1 MQKIYPN
8 DPCPCGSGLKFKK
21 CKCEKYH
28 PRKTVELDAA
38 AEGLKTLGLEKAEE
52 NVFVQV
58 AECVKELYQKEKDL
72 YGSSLRQVTP
82 MIIKEDR
89 PVAVSRQEE
98 SGSRVIISSGLIDRY
113 LSLVEERFPDSI
125 TEKFFKQYSG
135 AEVRRRIFET
145 ILEETVLHEY
155 YHWFRGHGAWG
166 ADHNP
171 PPAAGKASAEEQ
183 FLFNFRQQGLQYDA
197 DRYAVNMLV
206 KMLSEKD
213 LTGEKALPEKEM
225 PAEGQVLTE
234 GRKEQKLTE
243 EDVLCALLAFS
254 TITARADHDQTS
266 GKGYDFTN
274 YAGRL
279 IQANPLPAL
288 RFYYLQK
295 CFLKGLEKAEIFTGF
310 AQVQKEAVS
319 AAYEIEK
326 AVAAADGREF
336 VFMDTAHTERALEWQ
351 SEVVSNLRKRTKEM
365 AGYSEVNYL
374 GEPEAWESDC
384 PKEDIWFLED
394 GTPG

>member
-38 AEGLKTLGLEKAEE
+38 AEGLKALGLGEAEEKA
-52 NVFVQV
+52 FVRI
-58 AECVKELYQKEKDL
+58 AECVKDLYQKENDL
-72 YGSSLRQVTP
+72 YNSSLKQVTP

-113 LSLVEERFPDSI
+113 LSLVEGRFPDSL
-125 TEKFFKQYSG
+125 TGRFFKEYSG
-135 AEVRRRIFET
+135 EDVRRLIFEA
-145 ILEETVLHEY
+145 ILKETVLHEY

-166 ADHNP
+166 TDHNP
-171 PPAAGKASAEEQ
+171 PPAAGKGSKESSAQEQ

-206 KMLSEKD
+206 KMLSEQ
-213 LTGEKALPEKEM
+213 AV
-225 PAEGQVLTE
+225 AEE
-234 GRKEQKLTE
+234 RKLSE
-243 EDVLCALLAFS
+243 EDVLCVLLAFS
-254 TITARADHDQTS
+254 TITSRADHDQTS
-266 GKGYDFTN
+266 GRGYDFQN
-274 YAGRL
+274 FAGRL

-288 RFYYLQK
+288 RYYYLQK
-295 CFLKGLEKAEIFTGF
+295 CFLKGIEKAGLLQDF
-310 AQVQKEAVS
+310 AKVSEAAVS
-319 AAYEIEK
+319 AVYEIEK
-326 AVAAADGREF
+326 AVAADGSAF

-365 AGYSEVNYL
+365 AAYSEVNYL
-374 GEPEAWESDC
+374 GEPEAWESGY

-394 GTPG
+394 GTPV